1 MDDSTT
7 KLSNS
12 QKMLRSE
19 SMNKKIESVKL
30 VNLGIVM
37 KSFEQFDL
45 YRTGHLPLDI
55 KPK

>member
-1 MDDSTT
+1 
-7 KLSNS
+7 
-12 QKMLRSE
+12 MLRSE